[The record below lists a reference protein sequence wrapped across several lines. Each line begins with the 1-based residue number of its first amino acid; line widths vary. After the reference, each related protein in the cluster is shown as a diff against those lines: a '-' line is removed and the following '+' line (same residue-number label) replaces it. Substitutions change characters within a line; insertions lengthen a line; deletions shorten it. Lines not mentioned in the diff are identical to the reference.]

1 MGLSSFF
8 GMPHGSGNSRIAE
21 RKAERLTIIESWP
34 ETKKMRA
41 VEYAMDNVGRDIANE
56 NVRRKLVWAIMRNC
70 DSQKQYPIEMISPA
84 GISPRTF
91 RRRKD
96 KFLWLIAQN
105 AKIIENVAPNHVSGG
120 VK

>member
-1 MGLSSFF
+1 
-8 GMPHGSGNSRIAE
+8 
-21 RKAERLTIIESWP
+21 
-34 ETKKMRA
+34 MRA

-91 RRRKD
+91 RRQKD

-105 AKIIENVAPNHVSGG
+105 AKIIENVAPNHVPGG